1 MFDYSVQYPPNTMQ
15 NQTRI
20 SATVGRRSDQGLWKA
35 RYDEGP
41 ELLEG
46 VRVVCMGRLY
56 DEIGVYRGFS
66 ELQEKELTWH
76 ILACVGAVAGR
87 RAAFVLSM

>member
-1 MFDYSVQYPPNTMQ
+1 MFNYSVQYPH
-15 NQTRI
+15 I
-20 SATVGRRSDQGLWKA
+20 SATVGLRSDQGLWKA

-46 VRVVCMGRLY
+46 VRAVCMGRLY
-56 DEIGVYRGFS
+56 DETGVCRGFCVQ
-66 ELQEKELTWH
+66 QEKELTWH

-87 RAAFVLSM
+87 RAAFVLSL